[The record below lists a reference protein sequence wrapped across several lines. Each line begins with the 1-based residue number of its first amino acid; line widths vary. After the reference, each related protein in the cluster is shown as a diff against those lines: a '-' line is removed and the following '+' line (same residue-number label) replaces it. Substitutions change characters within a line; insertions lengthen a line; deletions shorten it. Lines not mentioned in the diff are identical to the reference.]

1 MMRLA
6 AILSLIG
13 ASLCSQAAAHEAKRK
28 PNIIVILADDMGY
41 GDIGVHGCKDIPTPH
56 IDSLAKNGVHCRQG
70 YVSAPQCSPTRAGL
84 LTGRY
89 QQRFAHESNAAFVGS
104 ALSLKEITIANRLRD
119 LGYFTGM
126 VGKWHLGLDDAHHPL
141 SRGFQEFFGFLGGA
155 HSYIGND
162 KPGIVKNNPILRGK
176 EPVPEK
182 EYLTTAFG
190 REAVAFIDRHRKEPF
205 FLYLAFNAPHGP
217 LQAPEAYLSKFA
229 HIPSETRRTYAAMV
243 SALDDAIG
251 SVLAKLRDTGLEED
265 TIIFFVSD
273 NGGPL
278 GGAWNGSSNLPL
290 RGQKGDL
297 LEGGVRV
304 PFLVQWKG
312 KLPAGRV
319 YDPPVIQLDILPT
332 AVAAAG
338 AEVRSEWKL
347 DGVNLLPYLS
357 GKAKGV
363 PHETLYWRFH
373 FPPRNEPVFK
383 LAIRQGDWKLVKEAE
398 RRVDAGFTGKTS
410 VHLFNLAADPGET
423 KDLREQEPER
433 FRRLEALWQR
443 WNAEM
448 APPPLQRARE
458 GGS

>member
-1 MMRLA
+1 MVRCSAL
-6 AILSLIG
+6 ISLTFLM
-13 ASLCSQAAAHEAKRK
+13 ACAPAAAQEAKRK
-28 PNIIVILADDMGY
+28 PNIIVIVADDMGH

-56 IDSLAKNGVHCRQG
+56 IDSLAKHGVHCRQG

-104 ALSLKEITIANRLRD
+104 ALSLKETIMAQRLRS
-119 LGYFTGM
+119 LGYVTGM
-126 VGKWHLGLDDAHHPL
+126 VGKWHLGLDAEHHPL
-141 SRGFQEFFGFLGGA
+141 ARGFDEFFGFLGGA
-155 HSYIGND
+155 HTYIGND
-162 KPGIVKNNPILRGK
+162 KPGVVKNNPILRGK
-176 EPVPEK
+176 EPVPEP

-205 FLYLAFNAPHGP
+205 FLYLACNAPHGP
-217 LQAPEAYLSKFA
+217 LQAPEAYLKKFE

-251 SVLAKLRDTGLEED
+251 TVLAKLHESGLEED

-304 PFLVQWKG
+304 PFLVQWKAG
-312 KLPAGRV
+312 LPAGRV
-319 YDPPVIQLDILPT
+319 YDRPVIQLDILPT

-338 AEVRSEWKL
+338 GEVNPQWKL

-357 GKAKGV
+357 GKARGE
-363 PHETLYWRFH
+363 PHEVLFWRFH

-383 LAIRQGDWKLVKEAE
+383 LAVRQGDWKLVKEAE
-398 RRVDAGFTGKTS
+398 RRPDSGFTGKTS
-410 VHLFNLAADPGET
+410 VHLYNLATDPGET
-423 KDLREQEPER
+423 KDLRAQEPER
-433 FRRLEALWQR
+433 FRQVEELWR
-443 WNAEM
+443 KWNAEM
-448 APPPLQRARE
+448 APPPLQRAR
-458 GGS
+458 G